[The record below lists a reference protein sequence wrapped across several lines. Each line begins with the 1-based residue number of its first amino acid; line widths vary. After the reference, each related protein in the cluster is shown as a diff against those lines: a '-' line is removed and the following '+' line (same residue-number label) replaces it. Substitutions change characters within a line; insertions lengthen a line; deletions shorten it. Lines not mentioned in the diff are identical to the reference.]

1 MIQSSGWFDAA
12 NPTNLSLPLLPP
24 GSEQKREQEERTA
37 GAKGVGAKLGHGN
50 SKQAAVKRGK
60 NSISSLSFLST
71 QAVPLL
77 PVPFSSVTPTNLCS
91 GSACL
96 RISLTTASYFKLYK
110 GSLSREQCRSFGESP
125 NRGTQTRR
133 KKNHTR
139 YTHTHTQS
147 TRTHTHTKYT
157 HTCTLACLL

>member
-125 NRGTQTRR
+125 EAHRHAEKKTTQD
-133 KKNHTR
+133 
-139 YTHTHTQS
+139 THTHTH
-147 TRTHTHTKYT
+147 THTHTKYT

>member
-1 MIQSSGWFDAA
+1 MLEQSWGTATANKQPSSG
-12 NPTNLSLPLLPP
+12 
-24 GSEQKREQEERTA
+24 E
-37 GAKGVGAKLGHGN
+37 
-50 SKQAAVKRGK
+50 K

-125 NRGTQTRR
+125 EAHRHAEKKTTQDT
-133 KKNHTR
+133 HTH
-139 YTHTHTQS
+139 THKVHAHTHTQS
-147 TRTHTHTKYT
+147 TRTHAHLPACCSPGDRD
-157 HTCTLACLL
+157 HDTLVVR